1 MSESR
6 VHKSLLNVK
15 TNILF
20 FVFTLFI
27 SFFSRKIFLE
37 CLGDNFIGLTGTLGN
52 ILGLLNL
59 AEFGIG
65 TCISYFLFKPL
76 QSKDQTAIR
85 EIISVFGY
93 VYRMIGMGIGCIAMI
108 ISLFFPLIFKSSPIE
123 LNIVYFAF
131 YSFLISSLIGY
142 FINYRQIL
150 LTADQK
156 NYVVVAYFQTGGIIK
171 TLLQITLAYYT
182 RNVYLWV
189 IIELLFGFINC
200 GILNWKINKVYPWL
214 QTDIKQ
220 GKQLLKKYPDIFIKT
235 KQIFIH
241 RIKDFILNK
250 SDEILVFAFVSLK
263 MVAYY
268 GNYLLII
275 NKIILFMN
283 VVSDGMGAGV
293 GNLVAEGNM
302 KNTMKVFW
310 ELTAIRFYV
319 TGIVCFGLFYFT
331 NSLITVWLG
340 AEYLLNDW
348 VLYLLLFNLFVMFT
362 RGVVQMYI
370 HSYGLYNDTWSAWF
384 EVIVNILVTIIC
396 ASQWGIIGILLGK
409 VVSSTIIALFWKPYY
424 LYRDGLKLPC
434 WDYWKGMLPY
444 YIYFIASITVF
455 YPIVKHQI
463 LPHINDFIS
472 LFAYGT
478 LIITVYSVLYLIILY
493 LCTTG
498 MKHFV
503 QRIPLVNKL
512 LNRR

>member
-6 VHKSLLNVK
+6 VHKSLLNAK
-15 TNILF
+15 TNIFF

-76 QSKDQTAIR
+76 QCKDQTAIR

-93 VYRMIGMGIGCIAMI
+93 VYRMIGMGIGLIATV
-108 ISLFFPLIFKSSPIE
+108 ISLFFPLIFKDSPIG
-123 LNIVYFAF
+123 LGIVYFAF
-131 YSFLISSLIGY
+131 FSFLTSSLIGY

-182 RNVYLWV
+182 RNVYFWV

-214 QTDIKQ
+214 HTDIKQ
-220 GKQLLKKYPDIFIKT
+220 GKQLLKKYPDIFTKT
-235 KQIFIH
+235 RQIFIH

-319 TGIVCFGLFYFT
+319 TGVVCFGLFYFT
-331 NSLITVWLG
+331 NPLITLWLG
-340 AEYLLNDW
+340 SEYLLDNW
-348 VLYLLLFNLFVMFT
+348 ILYLLLFNLFVMFT

-370 HSYGLYNDTWSAWF
+370 HSYGLYADTWSAWF
-384 EVIVNILVTIIC
+384 EVIVNLMVTVIC

-409 VVSSTIIALFWKPYY
+409 VLSSTIIALFWKPYY
-424 LYRDGLKLPC
+424 LYRDGLKLSIF
-434 WDYWKGMLPY
+434 DYWKGMMPH
-444 YIYFIASITVF
+444 YFLFAMGIALF
-455 YPIVKHQI
+455 YPIVHTHI
-463 LPHINDFIS
+463 LPHIHDFID
-472 LFAYGT
+472 LLLYGGGIIAIYAIAY
-478 LIITVYSVLYLIILY
+478 IIILY
-493 LCTTG
+493 ICTTG
-498 MKHFV
+498 MRNFV
-503 QRIPLVNKL
+503 CRIPIVHKFS
-512 LNRR
+512 RR

>member
-15 TNILF
+15 TNMLF
-20 FVFTLFI
+20 FVLTLFI

-76 QSKDQTAIR
+76 QCKDRMAIR

-93 VYRMIGMGIGCIAMI
+93 VYRMIGMGIGLIASV
-108 ISLFFPLIFKSSPIE
+108 ISLFFPLIFKDSPIG
-123 LNIVYFAF
+123 LGIVYFAF
-131 YSFLISSLIGY
+131 FSFLTSSLIGY

-156 NYVVVAYFQTGGIIK
+156 NYVVVAYFQTGGIVK
-171 TLLQITLAYYT
+171 ALLQIALAYYT
-182 RNVYLWV
+182 RNVCLWV
-189 IIELLFGFINC
+189 VIELLFGFINC

-214 QTDIKQ
+214 YTDIKQ
-220 GKQLLKKYPDIFIKT
+220 GKQLLKKYPDIFVKT

-293 GNLVAEGNM
+293 GNLVAEGNI

-319 TGIVCFGLFYFT
+319 TGIVCFALFYFT

-340 AEYLLNDW
+340 SEYLLNDW

-370 HSYGLYNDTWSAWF
+370 HSYGLYADTWSAWF
-384 EVIVNILVTIIC
+384 EVIVNLLVTIIC
-396 ASQWGIIGILLGK
+396 ASLWGIIGILLGK
-409 VVSSTIIALFWKPYY
+409 VVSSTLIALFWKPYY
-424 LYRDGLKLPC
+424 LYRDGLKLSC
-434 WDYWKGMLPY
+434 WGYWKGMFPY
-444 YIYFIASITVF
+444 YFLFAVSIVAF
-455 YPIVKHQI
+455 YPVIQVYIQPRI
-463 LPHINDFIS
+463 DDFLS
-472 LFAYGT
+472 LFCYGT
-478 LIITVYSVLYLIILY
+478 LAIVVYALLYFVVLYIF
-493 LCTTG
+493 TMG
-498 MKHFV
+498 MRHFIWRMPV
-503 QRIPLVNKL
+503 VSKW
-512 LNRR
+512 RRN